1 MIIKAVAETIESS
14 CGSMDVCGRIG
25 GDEFVVVGRG
35 DNFAHFF
42 EERFN
47 EEIERRNRE
56 SDKPYMLSAS
66 IGYVSTVPEE
76 EDSLLEFIQ
85 RADAEM
91 YVVKRAKKKAR

>member
-1 MIIKAVAETIESS
+1 
-14 CGSMDVCGRIG
+14 
-25 GDEFVVVGRG
+25 
-35 DNFAHFF
+35 
-42 EERFN
+42 
-47 EEIERRNRE
+47 
-56 SDKPYMLSAS
+56 MLSAS